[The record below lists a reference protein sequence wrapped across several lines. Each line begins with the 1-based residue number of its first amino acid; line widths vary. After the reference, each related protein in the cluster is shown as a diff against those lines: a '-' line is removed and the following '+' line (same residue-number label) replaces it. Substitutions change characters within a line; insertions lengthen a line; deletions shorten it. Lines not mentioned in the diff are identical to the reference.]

1 MAALEGGKGGMDT
14 NNINSK
20 EQGAPWV
27 LLAEYI
33 HSSRFLLRVLR
44 KSAGSDYSEMTVSIG
59 AHARKGRLY
68 MMKIQNLVRTG

>member
-1 MAALEGGKGGMDT
+1 MAALEGGNGGLDT

-27 LLAEYI
+27 LLAENIY
-33 HSSRFLLRVLR
+33 SSMFLFGVLR
-44 KSAGSDYSEMTVSIG
+44 KSGGSDYSEMTVSIG

-68 MMKIQNLVRTG
+68 MKKIQNLVRTG